1 MINKREIVKMLSR
14 EGYVGS
20 NFREYVEFTNSKSN
34 LSFKVYDNRV
44 EGYYDNRKIY
54 DKNFERFIK
63 DLRGLINKYGYKRR
77 SYLI

>member
-1 MINKREIVKMLSR
+1 MINKREIVKMLSW

-20 NFREYVEFTNSKSN
+20 NFRDYVEFTNNKSN

-44 EGYYDNRKIY
+44 EAYYNNRRVY
-54 DKNFERFIK
+54 DKNFERFTK